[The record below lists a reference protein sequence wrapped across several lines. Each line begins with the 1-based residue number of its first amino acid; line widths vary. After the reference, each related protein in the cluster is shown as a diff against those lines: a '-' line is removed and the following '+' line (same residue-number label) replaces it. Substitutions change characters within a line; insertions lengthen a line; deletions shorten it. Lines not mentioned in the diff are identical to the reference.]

1 MQAYFRCLRPLRRLR
16 VIIGLVL
23 RVSAV
28 LRGSPGWRRVMCR
41 LHEGGTAIRLL

>member
-23 RVSAV
+23 RVSAL
-28 LRGSPGWRRVMCR
+28 LRVRRNGDTSCVRQM
-41 LHEGGTAIRLL
+41 IRNPPFT